1 MSKKKITVPS
11 GATVTFRDPAELKIK
26 DRKKIIK
33 ASENAEGQLSQATA
47 LSDAIAT
54 LMIEEWSF
62 DLIIPSVVPASLD
75 ELTPRDY
82 DAIVNAV
89 ADATNYLFPKLADT
103 EENAKDAD
111 SPLPNSND

>member
-11 GATVTFRDPAELKIK
+11 GATVTFRDPQELKIK

-47 LSDAIAT
+47 LSDAIASI
-54 LMIEEWSF
+54 MIEEWSF
-62 DLIIPSVVPASLD
+62 DLIIPSVMPSSLD
-75 ELTPRDY
+75 ELSPKDY